1 MLLLYSF
8 PIADSLWILEVS
20 FLFRC
25 PNVNTKKAISFV
37 RLAGMNSR
45 TSGQTLQNSIHKT
58 VYDFF
63 FLNYVCQVSVLFKSN
78 PFFFFLH
85 MSSSLHPVLYF
96 PPSSTGPF
104 IDESCISCFYV
115 DSTQAGVILEEDPQ
129 YGMCLHQTGLQVI
142 LLISD

>member
-37 RLAGMNSR
+37 RLAGMNSG

-63 FLNYVCQVSVLFKSN
+63 FFFKKLCVPGVSALQIQSI
-78 PFFFFLH
+78 FFFFCICPL
-85 MSSSLHPVLYF
+85 
-96 PPSSTGPF
+96 PSTPF
-104 IDESCISCFYV
+104 SIF
-115 DSTQAGVILEEDPQ
+115 L
-129 YGMCLHQTGLQVI
+129 LQVLA
-142 LLISD
+142 LLLMKAVLAAFMSTRHKLESF

>member
-37 RLAGMNSR
+37 RLAGMNSG

-63 FLNYVCQVSVLFKSN
+63 FFKKNYVCQVSVLFKSN
-78 PFFFFLH
+78 PIFFCIC
-85 MSSSLHPVLYF
+85 P
-96 PPSSTGPF
+96 PPSTPF
-104 IDESCISCFYV
+104 SIF
-115 DSTQAGVILEEDPQ
+115 L
-129 YGMCLHQTGLQVI
+129 LQVLA
-142 LLISD
+142 LLSMKAVLAAFMSTRHKLESF

>member
-37 RLAGMNSR
+37 RLAGMNSG

-63 FLNYVCQVSVLFKSN
+63 FLKKIMCARCQCSSN
-78 PFFFFLH
+78 PIHFFLH

-129 YGMCLHQTGLQVI
+129 YGLCLHQTGLQVI

>member
-37 RLAGMNSR
+37 RLAGMNSG

-63 FLNYVCQVSVLFKSN
+63 FLKKIMCARCQCSSN
-78 PFFFFLH
+78 PIHFFFCICPLPSTPFSIFL
-85 MSSSLHPVLYF
+85 
-96 PPSSTGPF
+96 
-104 IDESCISCFYV
+104 
-115 DSTQAGVILEEDPQ
+115 
-129 YGMCLHQTGLQVI
+129 LQVLA
-142 LLISD
+142 LLLMKAVLAAFMSTRHKLESF